1 MKKLITILFVLALST
16 LTALAQ
22 EKGVD
27 KQSQVIRDTGNNRAP
42 ASNGTKTD
50 VGTSGSGINFGK
62 DRTPNAPPIPN
73 PFRFSAR
80 RDLLIQAVE
89 DLMRDR
95 KLIPDTAASK
105 PDEGIVISQPFTF
118 TKGAVV
124 SQGELSRY
132 AQISDANARGWT
144 RGRYTIVVEVQPID
158 GVNTNVSINA
168 KIEGKTGGASGPE
181 WTTLKSTGALEEE
194 FLNAL
199 IEKITGAP
207 FPGHPSSIQQ

>member
-73 PFRFSAR
+73 PYRFSAR
-80 RDLLIQAVE
+80 RDVLIQAIE

-95 KLIPDTAASK
+95 KLIPDTSASK
-105 PDEGIVISQPFTF
+105 PEEGIVISQPFTF

-132 AQISDANARGWT
+132 AQISDAPSRCNCIPASAIICRFEDVHGQAACHQHAMIF
-144 RGRYTIVVEVQPID
+144 IVTMD
-158 GVNTNVSINA
+158 GLNI
-168 KIEGKTGGASGPE
+168 GKT
-181 WTTLKSTGALEEE
+181 
-194 FLNAL
+194 
-199 IEKITGAP
+199 
-207 FPGHPSSIQQ
+207 QR

>member
-1 MKKLITILFVLALST
+1 MRKLITILFVLALST
-16 LTALAQ
+16 LSALAQ

-27 KQSQVIRDTGNNRAP
+27 KQSQTIRDAGNSRQP
-42 ASNGTKTD
+42 ANNGTKTD
-50 VGTSGSGINFGK
+50 VGTSGGGINWGK
-62 DRTPNAPPIPN
+62 DRTPTAPPIPN
-73 PFRFSAR
+73 PFRFSVR

-105 PDEGIVISQPFTF
+105 PAEGIIISQPFTF

-144 RGRYTIVVEVQPID
+144 RGRYTITVEVQAID
-158 GVNTNVSINA
+158 GLNTNVSVNA
-168 KIEGKTGGASGPE
+168 KIEGKTDGASGPE

-199 IEKITGAP
+199 IEKITGNP